1 VDTENLPDRTELLA
15 LTVEIVS
22 AYTENNALEMTAVPD
37 MIGSVFAKL
46 SDIAAGE
53 QAVPEPRTPAVSIRR
68 SVTDDHIVCLEDGK
82 KLKTLKR
89 HLMVA
94 HGLTLDDYRA
104 KWGLK
109 RDYPMIAP
117 SYTTKR
123 QEIAKEIGLGRK
135 LPIVEL
141 APEPAIVPATPPKKR
156 GRSKSAA

>member
-1 VDTENLPDRTELLA
+1 MDAEISPDRTQLLA

-22 AYTENNALEMTAVPD
+22 AYTENNALEMAAVPD

-46 SDIAAGE
+46 SDLAAGE
-53 QAVPEPRTPAVSIRR
+53 QAVPEALTPAVPIRR

-117 SYTTKR
+117 AYATKR

-135 LPIVEL
+135 PRIVEP
-141 APEPAIVPATPPKKR
+141 APEPAIVPTKPPKKR
-156 GRSKSAA
+156 GRNKSAA

>member
-1 VDTENLPDRTELLA
+1 MDTETSPDRTELLA

-46 SDIAAGE
+46 SELAAGE
-53 QAVPEPRTPAVSIRR
+53 GAVPEARTPAVSIRR

-109 RDYPMIAP
+109 PGYPMIAP
-117 SYTTKR
+117 GYTAKR
-123 QEIAKEIGLGRK
+123 QEIAKKIGLGRK
-135 LPIVEL
+135 PRIVEL
-141 APEPAIVPATPPKKR
+141 APVPAIVPTTPPKKR

>member
-1 VDTENLPDRTELLA
+1 MDTENLPDQTELLA

-22 AYTENNALEMTAVPD
+22 AYTENNALEMAAVPD
-37 MIGSVFAKL
+37 LIGSVFAKL
-46 SDIAAGE
+46 SELAAGK
-53 QAVPEPRTPAVSIRR
+53 QAVPEVLTPAVPIRR
-68 SVTDDHIVCLEDGK
+68 SVTEDHIVCLEEGK

-94 HGLTLDDYRA
+94 HGLTPDDYRA

-109 RDYPMIAP
+109 PDYPMIAP
-117 SYTTKR
+117 SYATKR

-135 LPIVEL
+135 PPIVEP
-141 APEPAIVPATPPKKR
+141 APEPAIVPTTPPKKR

>member
-1 VDTENLPDRTELLA
+1 MDTETSPDRTELLA

-22 AYTENNALEMTAVPD
+22 AYTENNALEMAAVPD
-37 MIGSVFAKL
+37 MIGSVFTKL
-46 SDIAAGE
+46 SELAAGE
-53 QAVPEPRTPAVSIRR
+53 EAVPEAQTPAVPIRR

-117 SYTTKR
+117 GYTAKR
-123 QEIAKEIGLGRK
+123 QEIAKKIGLGRK
-135 LPIVEL
+135 LPIVEP

-156 GRSKSAA
+156 GRNKSAA